1 MLPQKTFLKRR
12 YELFESDF
20 DVNNNIRLNRFMQLL
35 QNAATEHA
43 EMLGFGWDAL
53 DACNVLWVL
62 SKVKIAFCAPVTK
75 EVAYLDVVTWPKAPN
90 KFFADRLFEVYDDKG
105 AHVASVLSVWVVI
118 DKTARRMVSADRLAA
133 LYQAD
138 FDEAAVDV
146 TSDFVRLRNGDDFA
160 LAYTLPVMRS
170 MLDVNKH
177 VNNTN
182 YVTFASDAACGQM
195 PSRLEIVYH
204 KEIVGGNI
212 DVSVCKGDDCEDVVG
227 VVDGVLCF
235 TVHFEYNF

>member
-43 EMLGFGWDAL
+43 EKLGFGWDAL
-53 DACNVLWVL
+53 NACNVLWVL
-62 SKVKIAFCAPVTK
+62 SKVKIVFCAHIVKGVTC
-75 EVAYLDVVTWPKAPN
+75 LDIVTWPKAPN

-118 DKTARRMVSADRLAA
+118 DKTARRMVSADRLAD
-133 LYQAD
+133 LYKAD
-138 FDEAAVDV
+138 FDEATVDV
-146 TSDFVRLRNGDDFA
+146 TADFVRLRNGDDFA
-160 LAYTLPVMRS
+160 PAYTLPVMRS
-170 MLDVNKH
+170 LLDVNKH

-182 YVTFASDAACGQM
+182 YVTLASDATSGQM
-195 PSRLEIVYH
+195 PGVLEIVYH

-212 DVSVCKGDDCEDVVG
+212 EVSVRRGDKCEDVVG

-235 TVHFEYNF
+235 TVHFEYKF